1 VNDVSLQ
8 WPSLSRPNLGL
19 QARLTILALAFVLEK
34 VFLNLFVDADN
45 ALLAQGLGA
54 TVRQSYHWGSRMLV
68 ALAACVA
75 VYAVVRGEARLLPGE
90 VRVRDQAIR
99 PRWLLLHLLLIAALV
114 PLSGLL
120 YHDGAASLPFA
131 LVAALTLL
139 CALLAAAAAAL
150 AMAPSHLWLRAAR
163 NLGSGWL
170 YAGVAAVGGVLAW
183 NWSLMLWAPTA
194 AVTFRLV
201 QLVLSPLLPALSVDP
216 DNLVFSTEHFAIQV
230 SQWCS
235 GLEGVGFILAFGCA
249 WLLYYRK
256 EYIFPNAL
264 LLLPAGV
271 LLIFALN
278 VLRIAALFLIGNA
291 GFVGV
296 AKYGFHSQAGWIA
309 FVAAAC
315 LMAYTSRRSAWLSTA
330 ARQVEPTGT
339 AENPT
344 AAYLLPLL
352 AIMGTG
358 ILARAASSGFET
370 LYPLRLVVG
379 AAALWLCRHR
389 WARLDWRI
397 SWRGPAVGV
406 LIFLLWIAIAHFI
419 IPVAA
424 MPAEL
429 AAMAPGARG
438 AWIASRALAAVL
450 TVPIAEELAYRGY
463 LLRRLVDADFES
475 VAFRSIRW
483 PALLISAVVFGLAHG
498 PLWLPGIVAGLAY
511 GGLLVRSGRIGEA
524 VAAHAITNGLI
535 VALVLFG
542 QQWQLW

>member
-1 VNDVSLQ
+1 VNDVSL
-8 WPSLSRPNLGL
+8 PRLSLSRPNLGL
-19 QARLTILALAFVLEK
+19 PARLTILALVFVLEK
-34 VFLNLFVDADN
+34 MFLDLFVDFDN
-45 ALLAQGLGA
+45 AQLAEGLGA
-54 TVRQSYHWGSRMLV
+54 TVRESYHWGSRMLV
-68 ALAACVA
+68 AMAAYIA
-75 VYAVVRGEARLLPGE
+75 VFAVVRGEQRLLPGQA
-90 VRVRDQAIR
+90 RVRDLAIR

-120 YHDGAASLPFA
+120 YPAGATSLPFA

-139 CALLAAAAAAL
+139 CALAAVAAALL
-150 AMAPSHLWLRAAR
+150 AMAPSHLWLRATR

-170 YAGVAAVGGVLAW
+170 YGGVAAVAGVCAW
-183 NWSLMLWAPTA
+183 QWSQRLWAPTA
-194 AVTFRLV
+194 AVTFQLV

-216 DNLVFSTEHFAIQV
+216 HNLVFSNERFAVQV
-230 SQWCS
+230 SQDCS
-235 GLEGVGFILAFGCA
+235 GLEGVGFILAFICA

-271 LLIFALN
+271 LLIFGLN

-296 AKYGFHSQAGWIA
+296 AKYGFHSQAGWIC
-309 FVAAAC
+309 FVASAC
-315 LMAYTSRRSAWLSTA
+315 LLAYTSRRSGWLSTA
-330 ARQVEPTGT
+330 ARQVEPTAG

-358 ILARAASSGFET
+358 ILARTASSGFET

-379 AAALWLCRHR
+379 ATALWLCRRR
-389 WARLDWRI
+389 WAQLDWRF

-406 LIFLLWIAIAHFI
+406 LIFVLWIAVGHFI
-419 IPVAA
+419 VHAAAIPG
-424 MPAEL
+424 EL
-429 AAMAPGARG
+429 AVMAPAARG

-475 VAFRSIRW
+475 LPFQSIRW

-498 PLWLPGIVAGLAY
+498 PLWLPGIIAGVAY

>member
-1 VNDVSLQ
+1 MAVAV
-8 WPSLSRPNLGL
+8 
-19 QARLTILALAFVLEK
+19 QAEPRTAGAADDTGARVCPRKGI
-34 VFLNLFVDADN
+34 LNLFVDFDN
-45 ALLAQGLGA
+45 AQLAQGLAA
-54 TVRQSYHWGSRMLV
+54 TVRECYHWGSRILV

-75 VYAVVRGEARLLPGE
+75 VFAVVRGEARLLPGE
-90 VRVRDQAIR
+90 ARVRDLAIR

-120 YHDGAASLPFA
+120 YRNGAASLPFA

-139 CALLAAAAAAL
+139 CTLAAVGAALL
-150 AMAPSHLWLRAAR
+150 AMAPSRLWLRVTG
-163 NLGSGWL
+163 NLGTGWL
-170 YAGVAAVGGVLAW
+170 YAAVAAVVGVCTW
-183 NWSLMLWAPTA
+183 QWSLMLWAPTA
-194 AVTFRLV
+194 AVTFKLV
-201 QLVLSPLLPALSVDP
+201 QLVLSPLLPALSIDP
-216 DNLVFSTEHFAIQV
+216 ENLVFSTDRFAVQV
-230 SQWCS
+230 SQYCS
-235 GLEGVGFILAFGCA
+235 GLEGVGFILAFVGA
-249 WLLYYRK
+249 WLLYYRR

-264 LLLPAGV
+264 LLVPAGV
-271 LLIFALN
+271 LLIFGLN

-296 AKYGFHSQAGWIA
+296 AKYGFHSQAGWIC

-315 LMAYTSRRSAWLSTA
+315 VLAYTSRRSAWLSTVG
-330 ARQVEPTGT
+330 RQADSTVT

-370 LYPLRLVVG
+370 LYPLRLIVG
-379 AAALWLCRHR
+379 AAALWLCRRH
-389 WARLDWRI
+389 WAQLDWRF

-406 LIFLLWIAIAHFI
+406 VIFLLWIAAAHLL
-419 IPVAA
+419 IPANA
-424 MPAEL
+424 MPGEL
-429 AAMAPGARG
+429 AAMSPVAAA

-463 LLRRLVDADFES
+463 LLRRLVDNDFES
-475 VAFRSIRW
+475 VPFRSVRW

-498 PLWLPGIVAGLAY
+498 ALWLPGIIAGLAY

-524 VAAHAITNGLI
+524 VAAHAITNALI
-535 VALVLFG
+535 VAAVLFG

>member
-19 QARLTILALAFVLEK
+19 QARLIILALAFVLEK
-34 VFLNLFVDADN
+34 VFLNLFVDFDN
-45 ALLAQGLGA
+45 AQLAEGMGA
-54 TVRQSYHWGSRMLV
+54 TVRQSYHWGSRILV

-75 VYAVVRGEARLLPGE
+75 VFAVVRGEARLLPGDA
-90 VRVRDQAIR
+90 RVRDLAIR
-99 PRWLLLHLLLIAALV
+99 PRWLLMHLLLIAALV

-120 YHDGAASLPFA
+120 YRDGAATVPFA
-131 LVAALTLL
+131 LLATLTLL
-139 CALLAAAAAAL
+139 CTLAAVGAALL
-150 AMAPSHLWLRAAR
+150 AMAPSQLWRR
-163 NLGSGWL
+163 VTGNLGAGWL
-170 YAGVAAVGGVLAW
+170 YAAVAAVGGVCTW
-183 NWSLMLWAPTA
+183 QWSLMLWAPTA

-201 QLVLSPLLPALSVDP
+201 QLVLSPLLPALSIDP
-216 DNLVFSTEHFAIQV
+216 DNLVFSTDRFAVQV
-230 SQWCS
+230 SQYCS
-235 GLEGVGFILAFGCA
+235 GLEGVGFILAFVCA
-249 WLLYYRK
+249 WLLYYRR

-271 LLIFALN
+271 LLIFGLN

-296 AKYGFHSQAGWIA
+296 AKYGFHSQAGWIC

-315 LMAYTSRRSAWLSTA
+315 VLAYASRRSAWLSTA
-330 ARQVEPTGT
+330 GRQVESAASG
-339 AENPT
+339 ENPT

-370 LYPLRLVVG
+370 LYPLRLIAG
-379 AAALWLCRHR
+379 AAALWLCRR
-389 WARLDWRI
+389 GWAELDWRF

-406 LIFLLWIAIAHFI
+406 AIFLLWIAAAHVL
-419 IPVAA
+419 IPAAA
-424 MPAEL
+424 MPVEL
-429 AAMAPGARG
+429 AAMSPAAAG

-463 LLRRLVDADFES
+463 LLRRLVDGDFES
-475 VAFRSIRW
+475 VPFRSVRW

-498 PLWLPGIVAGLAY
+498 ALWLPGIIAGLAY
-511 GGLLVRSGRIGEA
+511 GALLVRSGRIGEA
-524 VAAHAITNGLI
+524 VAAHAITNALI
-535 VALVLFG
+535 VLLVLFG

>member
-1 VNDVSLQ
+1 M
-8 WPSLSRPNLGL
+8 
-19 QARLTILALAFVLEK
+19 ILALAFVLEK
-34 VFLNLFVDADN
+34 VFLNLFVDFDN
-45 ALLAQGLGA
+45 AQLVVGLGA
-54 TVRQSYHWGSRMLV
+54 TVRLSYHHGSRILV
-68 ALAACVA
+68 ALASCVA
-75 VYAVVRGEARLLPGE
+75 VFAVVRGEERLLPGQA
-90 VRVRDQAIR
+90 RVRDLAIR
-99 PRWLLLHLLLIAALV
+99 PRWLLLHLLMIAALV

-120 YHDGAASLPFA
+120 YRDGAASLPFA

-139 CALLAAAAAAL
+139 CALAAVAAALL
-150 AMAPSHLWLRAAR
+150 AMAPWHLWLRATR
-163 NLGSGWL
+163 NLGTGWL
-170 YAGVAAVGGVLAW
+170 YAAVVAVASVSAW
-183 NWSLMLWAPTA
+183 QWSLMLWAPTA

-201 QLVLSPLLPALSVDP
+201 QLVLSPLLPALSADP
-216 DNLVFSTEHFAIQV
+216 DSLVFSTNRFAVQV
-230 SQWCS
+230 SQYCS

-256 EYIFPNAL
+256 EYKFPNAL

-271 LLIFALN
+271 LLIFGLN

-296 AKYGFHSQAGWIA
+296 AEYGFHSQAGWIC

-315 LMAYTSRRSAWLSTA
+315 LMAYASRRSAWLSTA
-330 ARQVEPTGT
+330 ARQVETAGT

-344 AAYLLPLL
+344 ASYLLPLL
-352 AIMGTG
+352 VIMGTG
-358 ILARAASSGFET
+358 TLARAASSGFET
-370 LYPLRLVVG
+370 LYPLRLIAG
-379 AAALWLCRHR
+379 AVALWLCRRR
-389 WARLDWRI
+389 WSQLDWRI

-406 LIFLLWIAIAHFI
+406 LIFLLWVAVAHFI
-419 IPVAA
+419 IPAA
-424 MPAEL
+424 SMPVEL
-429 AAMAPGARG
+429 AAMSPAARG

-463 LLRRLVDADFES
+463 LLRRLVDGDFES

-498 PLWLPGIVAGLAY
+498 PLWLPGIIAGLAY